1 MGQYFPQ
8 APPDPRHSGL
18 HHTQG
23 WLMGTVAVLGLRV
36 LPPPLLSRTRSSVSL
51 ARSLLQGTGFFL
63 FPSMSEVTQSPF
75 LKKREEHGQG
85 CAGQLPVTQWSI
97 ENARREDAGTG
108 SPSSR
113 D

>member
-36 LPPPLLSRTRSSVSL
+36 LPPPLLSSTRSSVSL

-75 LKKREEHGQG
+75 V